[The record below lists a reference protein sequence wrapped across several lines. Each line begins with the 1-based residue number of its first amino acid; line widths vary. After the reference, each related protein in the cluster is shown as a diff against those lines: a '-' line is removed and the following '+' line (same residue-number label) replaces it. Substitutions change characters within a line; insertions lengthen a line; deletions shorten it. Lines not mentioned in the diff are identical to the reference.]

1 MSEGVHHFTVWE
13 PREARRS
20 QGEMLAS
27 WSRDEMMI
35 SEEGG
40 RLRMRERLEKRR
52 VVEGPIA
59 VAY

>member
-13 PREARRS
+13 PGAARRT

-27 WSRDEMMI
+27 WSRDEIMI
-35 SEEGG
+35 SEFGG

-59 VAY
+59 VVC